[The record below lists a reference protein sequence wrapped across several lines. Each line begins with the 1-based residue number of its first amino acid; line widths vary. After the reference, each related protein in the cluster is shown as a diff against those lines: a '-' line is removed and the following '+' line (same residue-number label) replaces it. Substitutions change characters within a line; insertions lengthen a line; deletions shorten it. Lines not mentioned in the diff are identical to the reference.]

1 MFSYSFIQM
10 VFQLLAGISILFI
23 GGELFVQGAAALALI
38 LKIPQLIIGL
48 TVVSLGTSAP
58 ELFVSLSSLVQGYD
72 ALAVSN
78 VVGSNIFNVMV
89 VLGSSA
95 IVLPLMVESRLVR
108 RDVPI
113 LLVVST
119 VVWRVSSLGYI
130 SWHFGIIMLISL
142 FIYIISE
149 IVSIKNQNE
158 LNGPDQEEL
167 GIQVKGDSMGWINST
182 LRLVI
187 GCVFLTFGSR
197 LLVNGAS
204 AIAFSL
210 GVSEA
215 IIGLTIVSVGTSLPE
230 LTTSLVAAVRGK
242 TDLAIGNVIGSCLL
256 NQLLVLSLCTFLAKD
271 GVLLVDQ
278 VLINKDLPIMVVAI
292 LSCMPIFWTQGKISR
307 LEGAALLGLYLLYI
321 VDQIIP
327 LTLPSAHE
335 YYRLTLICLVLP
347 ISIVLIIFKSV
358 SYWFFLNQKPKLK

>member
-1 MFSYSFIQM
+1 MSLYDFIQI
-10 VFQLLAGISILFI
+10 VCQLLAGISILFI
-23 GGELFVQGAAALALI
+23 GGELFVQGAAALAII

-58 ELFVSLSSLVQGYD
+58 ELFVSLSSLAQGSN

-78 VVGSNIFNVMV
+78 VIGSNIFNVMV

-119 VVWRVSSLGYI
+119 AVWRISTLGYI
-130 SWHFGIIMLISL
+130 SWHFGLALLLFL
-142 FIYIISE
+142 FIYIIAE
-149 IVSIKNQNE
+149 IISIKNQKG
-158 LNGPDQEEL
+158 LNGAEQEEL
-167 GIQVKGDSMGWINST
+167 GIQVKGNSIGWINST
-182 LRLVI
+182 LRLGI
-187 GCVFLTFGSR
+187 GCIFLTFGSN

-204 AIAFSL
+204 AIAISL

-230 LTTSLVAAVRGK
+230 LTTSLVAALRGK

-256 NQLLVLSLCTFLAKD
+256 NQLLVLSLCTFFAKD
-271 GVLLVDQ
+271 GVLFVDQ
-278 VLINKDLPIMVVAI
+278 ILINKDLPVMVIAI
-292 LSCMPIFWTQGKISR
+292 LTCMPIFWTKGKISR
-307 LEGAALLGLYLLYI
+307 LEGSALLGLYLLYI
-321 VDQIIP
+321 ADQIIP

-335 YYRLTLICLVLP
+335 YYRLTLISLVLP
-347 ISIVLIIFKSV
+347 ISIVLIIFKSI
-358 SYWFFLNQKPKLK
+358 SYWFFLNQKPKL

>member
-1 MFSYSFIQM
+1 MSLYDFFQI

-38 LKIPQLIIGL
+38 LRIPQLIIGL

-58 ELFVSLSSLVQGYD
+58 ELFVSLSSLIQGYD

-119 VVWRVSSLGYI
+119 AVWRISSLGYI
-130 SWHFGIIMLISL
+130 SWKFGIVLLLSL
-142 FIYIISE
+142 FIYIIAE
-149 IVSIKNQNE
+149 IVSIKNQKG
-158 LNGPDQEEL
+158 LNGAEQEEL
-167 GIQVKGDSMGWINST
+167 GIQVKGNSIGWINSIM
-182 LRLVI
+182 RLGI
-187 GCVFLTFGSR
+187 GCIFLTLGSN

-204 AIAFSL
+204 AIAISL

-215 IIGLTIVSVGTSLPE
+215 VIGLTIVSVGTSLPE

-256 NQLLVLSLCTFLAKD
+256 NQLLVLSLCTFFAKN
-271 GVLLVDQ
+271 GVLFVDQ
-278 VLINKDLPIMVVAI
+278 ILINKDLPVMVIAI
-292 LSCMPIFWTQGKISR
+292 LTCMPIFWTKGKISR
-307 LEGAALLGLYLLYI
+307 LEGSALLGLYLLYI
-321 VDQIIP
+321 ADQIIP

-335 YYRLTLICLVLP
+335 YYRLILISLVLP
-347 ISIVLIIFKSV
+347 IAIVLLIFKSV
-358 SYWFFLNQKPKLK
+358 SYWFTLNHKPKL